1 MTGPGTRL
9 LFSEADIQQRVHA
22 LGAAL
27 TATYSGADE
36 LVAVGIL
43 KGSTPFLADLVRAV
57 KLDVAVDFMAISSYA
72 EDRSRAGTVRIVKDL
87 EGDIGGKD
95 VLVVEDIVDTGL
107 TLSYLARALRARD
120 PRSLRSVALLD
131 RLARRIVPVA
141 VDFVGFAIPD
151 VFVLGYGL
159 DWQGRYRNLRDLLA
173 VDEPGAL
180 PSGDLAENR
189 RAAETLL
196 GGGVRFGP

>member
-1 MTGPGTRL
+1 
-9 LFSEADIQQRVHA
+9 
-22 LGAAL
+22 
-27 TATYSGADE
+27 
-36 LVAVGIL
+36 
-43 KGSTPFLADLVRAV
+43 
-57 KLDVAVDFMAISSYA
+57 
-72 EDRSRAGTVRIVKDL
+72 
-87 EGDIGGKD
+87 
-95 VLVVEDIVDTGL
+95 
-107 TLSYLARALRARD
+107 
-120 PRSLRSVALLD
+120 VALLD

-180 PSGDLAENR
+180 PSGDLAESR